1 MNPAISV
8 GTPPVGRALF
18 SARPANAASVDAA
31 LPTPVAYVP
40 FDAAATASPAAIQD
54 THLGAIEDTHLEDG
68 AQLHGD
74 VEDTHKSEDTHVAE
88 EADGRAVDPQ
98 SILLPGFAMPSAA
111 LAPDA
116 SRSKG
121 SGDKLLASGKPT
133 QISTVGS
140 AVTVGVRNQAP
151 MTIERAHAEL
161 RAVVNAAPIAV
172 PVPGDASLPMQI
184 AIERPVATGAG
195 VAREVAVTAD
205 QLLPLIVSPS
215 QDSLAASSFV
225 TARAASADA
234 IVLQVVDQP
243 TAAAKQPLAAL
254 LGERLHVQIRENSE
268 RAVIRLDPPSMG
280 SIEISIRHEAGTVQV
295 QMRAS
300 HPDVARQLHALSDAL
315 RQDLSQRQFADVS
328 VQISEHSRDAGE
340 RQRQRQAAVVQDEPG
355 RALNSG
361 DGHTAAAFALDA
373 EAADG

>member
-1 MNPAISV
+1 
-8 GTPPVGRALF
+8 
-18 SARPANAASVDAA
+18 
-31 LPTPVAYVP
+31 
-40 FDAAATASPAAIQD
+40 
-54 THLGAIEDTHLEDG
+54 
-68 AQLHGD
+68 
-74 VEDTHKSEDTHVAE
+74 
-88 EADGRAVDPQ
+88 
-98 SILLPGFAMPSAA
+98 
-111 LAPDA
+111 
-116 SRSKG
+116 
-121 SGDKLLASGKPT
+121 
-133 QISTVGS
+133 
-140 AVTVGVRNQAP
+140 

-161 RAVVNAAPIAV
+161 RAVVNASIAV
-172 PVPGDASLPMQI
+172 PVPDDASLPMQI
-184 AIERPVATGAG
+184 AIERPVATGASA
-195 VAREVAVTAD
+195 AREVAVTAD

-234 IVLQVVDQP
+234 IALQVVDQP

-280 SIEISIRHEAGTVQV
+280 SIEISIRHEAGSVQV

-300 HPDVARQLHALSDAL
+300 HPEVARQLHALGDAL

-328 VQISEHSRDAGE
+328 VQISEHSRDADE
-340 RQRQRQAAVVQDEPG
+340 RQRQRQAAVFQDEPG

>member
-1 MNPAISV
+1 
-8 GTPPVGRALF
+8 
-18 SARPANAASVDAA
+18 
-31 LPTPVAYVP
+31 
-40 FDAAATASPAAIQD
+40 
-54 THLGAIEDTHLEDG
+54 
-68 AQLHGD
+68 
-74 VEDTHKSEDTHVAE
+74 
-88 EADGRAVDPQ
+88 
-98 SILLPGFAMPSAA
+98 
-111 LAPDA
+111 
-116 SRSKG
+116 
-121 SGDKLLASGKPT
+121 
-133 QISTVGS
+133 
-140 AVTVGVRNQAP
+140 

-300 HPDVARQLHALSDAL
+300 HPDVARQLHSASSRMSPCRYRNTRAMQVNGSANV
-315 RQDLSQRQFADVS
+315 RQ
-328 VQISEHSRDAGE
+328 
-340 RQRQRQAAVVQDEPG
+340 P
-355 RALNSG
+355 
-361 DGHTAAAFALDA
+361 
-373 EAADG
+373 